1 MWAIIPVLLFL
12 QAVDHNAEGRK
23 ALEARNYELAAQ
35 AFTQAI
41 QADPNDFTA
50 HFHLALAYSL
60 LKKDTEGIAEYQKVL
75 ALKPGLYEA
84 ELNLGILLLRQK
96 QAAPAL
102 PYLQQAVEQ
111 KPKEFRPR
119 YFLSEALLGTG
130 DFAKA
135 EESYKIALELDPK
148 SAATEL
154 GWGRAIARQNRI
166 ADAAQHFQ
174 KAAEL
179 DPSYKDALLELA
191 ELYEK
196 NKMTVEAIDLY
207 KQFPDNVGAKERM
220 ANLLLDTKRYQEAIP
235 RLEEAVQKDP
245 TPANRLA
252 LAEGYLFNKQLDK
265 ALPLIE
271 KSVAEQPADYRL
283 RMMYGRA
290 LRDHKQYREAAQQF
304 YQGTKLKPDSR
315 EAWNELS
322 GMLYMLES
330 YQQALAALDKAR
342 ELGENTPANYYFRA
356 ITLDKLHVVQPALEN
371 YEKFLELSQG
381 KNPDEEFKARQRAR
395 ILKRELSKR

>member
-1 MWAIIPVLLFL
+1 
-12 QAVDHNAEGRK
+12 
-23 ALEARNYELAAQ
+23 
-35 AFTQAI
+35 
-41 QADPNDFTA
+41 
-50 HFHLALAYSL
+50 
-60 LKKDTEGIAEYQKVL
+60 
-75 ALKPGLYEA
+75 KPGLYEA

-96 QAAPAL
+96 QGGAAV

-119 YFLSEALLGTG
+119 YFLAEALLASG

-135 EESYKIALELDPK
+135 EESYRVAQELDPK

-154 GWGRAIARQNRI
+154 GWARAIARQNRLEE
-166 ADAAQHFQ
+166 AAPHFR

-179 DPSYKDALLELA
+179 DPSFKDALLELA

-196 NKMTVEAIDLY
+196 NKMTVEAIELY
-207 KQFPDNVGAKERM
+207 KQFPDNVAAKERM
-220 ANLLLDTKRYQEAIP
+220 ANLMLDTKRYQEAIP
-235 RLEEAVQKDP
+235 ELEVAVQKDP

-252 LAEGYLFNKQLDK
+252 LAEAYLFNKQLDK

-271 KSVAEQPADYRL
+271 KSVAEQPSDYNL

-315 EAWNELS
+315 EAWNELA
-322 GMLYMLES
+322 GMLYLVEA

-356 ITLDKLHVVQPALEN
+356 ITLDKMHVVEPALQN